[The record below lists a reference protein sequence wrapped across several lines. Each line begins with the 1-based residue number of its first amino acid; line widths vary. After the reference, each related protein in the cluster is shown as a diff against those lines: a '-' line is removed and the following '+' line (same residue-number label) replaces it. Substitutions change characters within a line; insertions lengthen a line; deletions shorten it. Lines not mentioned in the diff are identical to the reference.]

1 MLKMNLLEDISFRIT
16 FVNGFIARKMNI
28 KMAGR
33 GVSFEGRIE

>member
-1 MLKMNLLEDISFRIT
+1 MLKINLLDISLRNKFE
-16 FVNGFIARKMNI
+16 NGFKASQMNI